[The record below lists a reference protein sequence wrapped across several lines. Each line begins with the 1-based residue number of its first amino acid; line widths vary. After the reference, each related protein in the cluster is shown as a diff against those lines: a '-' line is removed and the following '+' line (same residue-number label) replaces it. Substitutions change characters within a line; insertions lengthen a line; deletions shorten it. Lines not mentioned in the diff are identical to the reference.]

1 MKVVLRS
8 DVNGVGKTGD
18 IVDVADGFAR
28 NFLVPQGKAMLAT
41 EGVVGQAAAM
51 RKARDVRDGRD
62 RAASEDLARQLVGS
76 TITVSSKAG
85 NGGQLYGSVTTSD
98 VADAVKAQLGIDID
112 RRDLTIAESIRSVGE
127 HEVQARPHAE
137 VQFVITVEVVAS

>member
-41 EGVVGQAAAM
+41 EGVVGN
-51 RKARDVRDGRD
+51 
-62 RAASEDLARQLVGS
+62 LC
-76 TITVSSKAG
+76 VSA
-85 NGGQLYGSVTTSD
+85 
-98 VADAVKAQLGIDID
+98 
-112 RRDLTIAESIRSVGE
+112 IA
-127 HEVQARPHAE
+127 
-137 VQFVITVEVVAS
+137 

>member
-85 NGGQLYGSVTTSD
+85 NG
-98 VADAVKAQLGIDID
+98 
-112 RRDLTIAESIRSVGE
+112 
-127 HEVQARPHAE
+127 
-137 VQFVITVEVVAS
+137 